1 MTALKE
7 ARPDVIDTLSM
18 PPALETAIPRPDA
31 PARLDVDGITVGF
44 NGRPALRDLS
54 FQVPHG
60 AQVAVVGPNGAGKS
74 TLFKALVGLLPL
86 RNGRILIHGQ
96 PLGVHQDCVAYV
108 PQREEVDW
116 RFPVTVAD
124 VVMMGRYGRQG
135 WLRRPNAADRAAVTR
150 ALDAM
155 GIAALAG
162 RAIGELS
169 GGQQQR
175 AFLARALAQEPHI
188 LLMDEPFTGVDM
200 ATQESTLALLN
211 RLRAQ
216 QVTVLIS
223 THDLA
228 LAASRFEMV
237 LLLNQRLIA
246 FGPPA
251 QVFTTQR
258 LAEAFG
264 GQVLMLPEGVAVVD
278 HCCPEDETVM
288 VAPPKSTTAPAPRQ
302 SAGQSGNAAPRRNR
316 ELR

>member
-1 MTALKE
+1 MVGSLQIPPTPDAL
-7 ARPDVIDTLSM
+7 ARV
-18 PPALETAIPRPDA
+18 PDA

-44 NGRPALRDLS
+44 DGKPVLRDLS
-54 FQVPHG
+54 FLVPHG

-86 RNGRILIHGQ
+86 RSGRILIHGR
-96 PLGVHQDCVAYV
+96 PLGNHQDCVAYV

-116 RFPVTVAD
+116 RFPVTVTD

-278 HCCPEDETVM
+278 QCCPEDETVM
-288 VAPPKSTTAPAPRQ
+288 VAPQKSTTAPAPRQ
-302 SAGQSGNAAPRRNR
+302 SAGRSGNAAPRRNR